1 MKHHTI
7 QARPHC
13 KAIRYVGLSKP
24 KGGQTSVRGDL
35 CASQENVEN
44 GLCWLHRKVVEIRG
58 VDVEKVLRGER

>member
-13 KAIRYVGLSKP
+13 KAIRYAGKEP
-24 KGGQTSVRGDL
+24 HHAEGDL

-58 VDVEKVLRGER
+58 VSVEKVLRGER